1 MGSRAGLGV
10 DDELPHA
17 YANARVDALAKHRG
31 FPHGEPSERTGRE
44 RVRSTRSREPR
55 KACRCCHGYCPTNA
69 NRT

>member
-31 FPHGEPSERTGRE
+31 FPHGEPSERQGGIEATLE
-44 RVRSTRSREPR
+44 IVPQ
-55 KACRCCHGYCPTNA
+55 
-69 NRT
+69 